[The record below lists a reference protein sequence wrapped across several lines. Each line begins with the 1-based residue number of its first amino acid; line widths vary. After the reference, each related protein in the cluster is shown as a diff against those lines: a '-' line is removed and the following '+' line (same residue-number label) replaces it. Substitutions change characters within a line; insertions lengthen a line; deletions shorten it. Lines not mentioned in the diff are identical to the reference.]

1 MNNWDIAQAASLP
14 MPAFATLHGR
24 LIFANE
30 AAAEVGICWPGDR
43 GRPVGLFLRA
53 VDGRQLLDGDRVSGG
68 LAEALLNNAQS
79 RRYFELRSM
88 EIQVDGA
95 AAELIF
101 CWDVTERVHNER
113 ELRYNADHDALTGL
127 LRRNAFLDRASRAL
141 SMASSRNQVAL
152 LLADLDDFKSIND
165 AFGHLIGDEVL
176 AATGR
181 RLRSAVRG
189 RDLVA
194 RFGGDEF
201 LVLANGLST
210 RDDASELVERI
221 HRAFDAP
228 VRTIGG
234 DQISVN
240 VSIGIAVQST
250 PADDDGTPAERLLA
264 VADTDVL
271 RRKRSNPNR
280 KRKG

>member
-1 MNNWDIAQAASLP
+1 MNNWDITQAASLP
-14 MPAFATLHGR
+14 MPAFATSHGR
-24 LIFANE
+24 LIFAN
-30 AAAEVGICWPGDR
+30 ASAAEVGICWPGDR
-43 GRPVGLFLRA
+43 GRPVGDFLRA
-53 VDGRQLLDGDRVSGG
+53 VDGRQLFGSDGLSGV
-68 LAEALLNNAQS
+68 LAEAAVNSADP

-88 EIQVDGA
+88 EIQVDGVG
-95 AAELIF
+95 AELIF
-101 CWDVTERVHNER
+101 CWNVTERVHNER

-127 LRRNAFLDRASRAL
+127 LRRNAFLDRATRAL

-165 AFGHLIGDEVL
+165 VFGHLIGDEVL
-176 AATGR
+176 AASGR

-210 RDDASELVERI
+210 HDDAAALVERI
-221 HRAFDAP
+221 HRAFEAP

-234 DQISVN
+234 DHISVN
-240 VSIGIAVQST
+240 MSIGVAMQSA
-250 PADDDGTPAERLLA
+250 PATGEGTPAERLLA
-264 VADTDVL
+264 VADTEVL
-271 RRKRSNPNR
+271 RRKRSNADR
-280 KRKG
+280 KRQG